1 MTVKARFER
10 NKWPFLFVGAN
21 MILFVVWFVV
31 PALLG
36 LYYSFTNSDGNPGE
50 KFIGLA
56 NYRELFA
63 DPAFYKALG
72 RTFRYIIFQVPL
84 LYVVSLLVAL
94 LLSNPKI
101 KGKIIGK
108 IVVFLPWCISGIVT
122 GVMWKWLFGESFGFI
137 NYSLKQLGQSP
148 VPWFSD
154 GNMAFLVVVMAAV
167 WAATAFNMLLFMNA
181 IKNVPATLYEAASL
195 DGATSFQKFWHITLP
210 AIRPTSLMVILLA
223 TIDATKEFVM
233 VQALTNG
240 GPGTDNM
247 FIVQYIYTTGFD
259 KFKVGY
265 ASAVSMVLFMI
276 ILLVALIQLKVGGH
290 QND

>member
-1 MTVKARFER
+1 
-10 NKWPFLFVGAN
+10 
-21 MILFVVWFVV
+21 
-31 PALLG
+31 
-36 LYYSFTNSDGNPGE
+36 
-50 KFIGLA
+50 
-56 NYRELFA
+56 
-63 DPAFYKALG
+63 
-72 RTFRYIIFQVPL
+72 
-84 LYVVSLLVAL
+84 
-94 LLSNPKI
+94 
-101 KGKIIGK
+101 
-108 IVVFLPWCISGIVT
+108 
-122 GVMWKWLFGESFGFI
+122 MWKWLFGESFGFI

-223 TIDATKEFVM
+223 TIGATKEFVM
-233 VQALTNG
+233 IQALTNG